1 MNYTKY
7 LLAFTL
13 MPNIA
18 FAQAQQ
24 PPSAYGPII
33 VFLGFFIFIYFLMI
47 MPQNKR
53 QKELVNMVAALEKG
67 DEIITASGLI
77 GKVKEIKGAYIS
89 LEVGEILVLKFQK
102 SAVSSVLPKGTVDSI
117 K

>member
-33 VFLGFFIFIYFLMI
+33 VFLGFLHLYLFFND
-47 MPQNKR
+47 Q
-53 QKELVNMVAALEKG
+53 
-67 DEIITASGLI
+67 AS
-77 GKVKEIKGAYIS
+77 E
-89 LEVGEILVLKFQK
+89 
-102 SAVSSVLPKGTVDSI
+102 
-117 K
+117 